1 MAERRY
7 TTIFAAAIV
16 TAAAATFGIYR
27 VLQVTKAEAK
37 ITTQPVVVAL
47 EDIPES
53 KAIDRASLRV
63 AQWVSGTAP
72 AGAFSSIDS
81 VVGRVTRVDIFKGE
95 VVVPGRLAPNGT
107 GAGLQV
113 KITPGKRA
121 MPVRVDDISGIGGLI
136 QPNSRV
142 DVMSVIRDQKSNQN
156 VAKLFMANMRVLSVG
171 TQDTRTVDNRP
182 ISAAMVALEATPVEA
197 ERLAIAQ
204 AEGRI
209 QLVLRGYGDPD
220 SLKTEGAKTA
230 DVLAQLRGAPA
241 FKEPERVI
249 SSSRKQGSGSAPPQ
263 VAPAPVLQAP
273 APQPQVVHETPKR
286 PDSLTVQ
293 IFKGGKE
300 EQRKFQKDS
309 ATKKP
314 PL

>member
-53 KAIDRASLRV
+53 KAIERSALRV

-142 DVMSVIRDQKSNQN
+142 DVMSVIRDKSNQN

-241 FKEPERVI
+241 FKPEPERS
-249 SSSRKQGSGSAPPQ
+249 SSSRKQGSVAPPQ
-263 VAPAPVLQAP
+263 VAPAPVLQTP
-273 APQPQVVHETPKR
+273 APPVQQAAPKR

-293 IFKGGKE
+293 IFKAGKE

-309 ATKKP
+309 AKKP

>member
-241 FKEPERVI
+241 FKEPERVS
-249 SSSRKQGSGSAPPQ
+249 SSSRKQSSAAAPAQ

-273 APQPQVVHETPKR
+273 VPQPVHETPKR

-293 IFKGGKE
+293 IFKAGKE

>member
-53 KAIDRASLRV
+53 KAIERSALRV

-95 VVVPGRLAPNGT
+95 VLVPGRLAPNGT

-182 ISAAMVALEATPVEA
+182 ISATMVALEATPIEA

-230 DVLAQLRGAPA
+230 DVLAQLRTAPA
-241 FKEPERVI
+241 FKPEPER
-249 SSSRKQGSGSAPPQ
+249 SNSGSRKQGNAAPPQ
-263 VAPAPVLQAP
+263 VAPAPILQAP
-273 APQPQVVHETPKR
+273 TPQPEREVAPKR

-293 IFKGGKE
+293 IFKAGKE

-309 ATKKP
+309 AKKP

>member
-53 KAIDRASLRV
+53 KAIERSALRV
-63 AQWVSGTAP
+63 AQWVTGTAP
-72 AGAFSSIDS
+72 AGAFSNIDS

-107 GAGLQV
+107 GSGLQV

-142 DVMSVIRDQKSNQN
+142 DVMSVIRDKTNQN

-182 ISAAMVALEATPVEA
+182 ISATMVALEATPVEA

-220 SLKTEGAKTA
+220 SLKTEGAKSA
-230 DVLAQLRGAPA
+230 DVLSQLRGAPT
-241 FKEPERVI
+241 FKPEPPRV
-249 SSSRKQGSGSAPPQ
+249 SSGSRKQGTAAPPQ

-273 APQPQVVHETPKR
+273 TPQPEREAAPKR

-293 IFKGGKE
+293 IFKAGKE

-309 ATKKP
+309 AKKP

>member
-37 ITTQPVVVAL
+37 ITTQPVIVAL
-47 EDIPES
+47 EDIPEGKS
-53 KAIDRASLRV
+53 IDRAAVRI

-81 VVGRVTRVDIFKGE
+81 VVGRVTRVDVFKGE

-107 GAGLQV
+107 GPGLQV

-121 MPVRVDDISGIGGLI
+121 SAVRIDDVGGLSGLI

-142 DVMSVIRDQKSNQN
+142 DVMVTIRDETKNQQ
-156 VAKLFMANMRVLSVG
+156 VAKLFMSNMRVLSVG
-171 TQDTRTVDNRP
+171 TESNRTADNRP
-182 ISAAMVALEATPVEA
+182 IAATVVALEVTPVEA

-204 AEGRI
+204 GEGRI

-220 SLKTEGAKTA
+220 SIKTEGAKSA
-230 DVLAQLRGAPA
+230 DVLAQLRSAPLYKIEA
-241 FKEPERVI
+241 PRP
-249 SSSRKQGSGSAPPQ
+249 SNGSRKQGTSAPPVQ

-273 APQPQVVHETPKR
+273 APPVQQATPKR

-293 IFKGGKE
+293 IFKAGKE
-300 EQRKFQKDS
+300 EQKKFQKDS
-309 ATKKP
+309 AKKP

>member
-1 MAERRY
+1 MPERRY

-47 EDIPES
+47 ENIPES
-53 KAIDRASLRV
+53 KAIERTSLRV
-63 AQWVSGTAP
+63 SQWVSGTAP

-95 VVVPGRLAPNGT
+95 VVVPGRPGPNGT
-107 GAGLQV
+107 GAGRQG

-171 TQDTRTVDNRP
+171 TQDTPQVDNRP
-182 ISAAMVALEATPVEA
+182 LSAAMVALEATPVEA

-209 QLVLRGYGDPD
+209 QLVIRGYGDPD
-220 SLKTEGAKTA
+220 PIKTEGAKTA

-241 FKEPERVI
+241 FKEPERVS
-249 SSSRKQGSGSAPPQ
+249 SSSRKQSSAAAPAQ
-263 VAPAPVLQAP
+263 VAPAPILHAP
-273 APQPQVVHETPKR
+273 
-286 PDSLTVQ
+286 
-293 IFKGGKE
+293 
-300 EQRKFQKDS
+300 
-309 ATKKP
+309 P
-314 PL
+314 PPV

>member
-37 ITTQPVVVAL
+37 ISTQPVIVAM
-47 EDIPES
+47 EDIPEG
-53 KAIDRASLRV
+53 KVIDRAAVRT

-72 AGAFSSIDS
+72 AGAFTSIDS
-81 VVGRVTRVDIFKGE
+81 VVGRVTRVDVYKGE

-107 GAGLQV
+107 GPGLQV

-121 MPVRVDDISGIGGLI
+121 AAVRIDDVGGLSGLI

-142 DVMSVIRDQKSNQN
+142 DVLVTIRDEVKNQQ
-156 VAKLFMANMRVLSVG
+156 VSKLFMSNMRVLSVG
-171 TQDTRTVDNRP
+171 TESQRTADNRP
-182 ISAAMVALEATPVEA
+182 IAATTVTLEVSPVEA
-197 ERLAIAQ
+197 ERLNIAQ
-204 AEGRI
+204 REGTI
-209 QLVLRGYGDPD
+209 GLLLRGYGDPD
-220 SLKTEGAKTA
+220 SIKTEGAKSA
-230 DVLAQLRGAPA
+230 DVLAQLRSAPSLKA
-241 FKEPERVI
+241 EPVK
-249 SSSRKQGSGSAPPQ
+249 SSSGPRRQTGPAQPVQ

-273 APQPQVVHETPKR
+273 EPRAEQPKR

-293 IFKGGKE
+293 IFKAGKE

-309 ATKKP
+309 TKKP
-314 PL
+314 PVS

>member
-53 KAIDRASLRV
+53 KAIERSALRV
-63 AQWVSGTAP
+63 AQWVTGTAP
-72 AGAFSSIDS
+72 AGAFSNIDS

-142 DVMSVIRDQKSNQN
+142 DVMSVIRDKSNQN

-241 FKEPERVI
+241 FKPEPERV
-249 SSSRKQGSGSAPPQ
+249 SSGSRKQSSAAAPAQ

-273 APQPQVVHETPKR
+273 VPQPVHETPKR

-293 IFKGGKE
+293 IFKAGKE

>member
-1 MAERRY
+1 
-7 TTIFAAAIV
+7 
-16 TAAAATFGIYR
+16 
-27 VLQVTKAEAK
+27 
-37 ITTQPVVVAL
+37 
-47 EDIPES
+47 
-53 KAIDRASLRV
+53 
-63 AQWVSGTAP
+63 
-72 AGAFSSIDS
+72 
-81 VVGRVTRVDIFKGE
+81 
-95 VVVPGRLAPNGT
+95 
-107 GAGLQV
+107 V

-182 ISAAMVALEATPVEA
+182 ISATMVALEATPIEA

-230 DVLAQLRGAPA
+230 DVLAQLRTAPA
-241 FKEPERVI
+241 FKPEPER
-249 SSSRKQGSGSAPPQ
+249 SNSGSRKQGNAAPPQ
-263 VAPAPVLQAP
+263 VAPAPILQAP
-273 APQPQVVHETPKR
+273 TPQPEREVAPKR

-293 IFKGGKE
+293 IFKAGKE

-309 ATKKP
+309 AKKP

>member
-53 KAIDRASLRV
+53 KAIERSALRV
-63 AQWVSGTAP
+63 AQWVTGTAP

-107 GAGLQV
+107 GSGLQV

-142 DVMSVIRDQKSNQN
+142 DVMSVIRDKTNQN

-182 ISAAMVALEATPVEA
+182 ISATMVALEATPIEA

-241 FKEPERVI
+241 FKPEPERSS
-249 SSSRKQGSGSAPPQ
+249 SSSRKQGTAAPPQ
-263 VAPAPVLQAP
+263 VAPAPILQAP
-273 APQPQVVHETPKR
+273 APQPVHEAPKR

-293 IFKGGKE
+293 IFKAGKE

-309 ATKKP
+309 AKKP